1 MKVAIV
7 GADGRYWRP
16 EDVPFVK
23 ALIRY
28 ILKAM
33 DADVLISG
41 RCPLGGVDVWAE
53 EVADEMGLE
62 KLIFPPE
69 GRGWRYYHERNLK
82 IARECDVI
90 FDIEPEDRRGN
101 SGGAW
106 TARQAAKMG
115 KLAIKVI
122 VGNGYVT
129 FKRMKAT

>member
-1 MKVAIV
+1 
-7 GADGRYWRP
+7 
-16 EDVPFVK
+16 
-23 ALIRY
+23 
-28 ILKAM
+28 
-33 DADVLISG
+33 
-41 RCPLGGVDVWAE
+41 
-53 EVADEMGLE
+53 MGLE

-122 VGNGYVT
+122 VGSGYVT